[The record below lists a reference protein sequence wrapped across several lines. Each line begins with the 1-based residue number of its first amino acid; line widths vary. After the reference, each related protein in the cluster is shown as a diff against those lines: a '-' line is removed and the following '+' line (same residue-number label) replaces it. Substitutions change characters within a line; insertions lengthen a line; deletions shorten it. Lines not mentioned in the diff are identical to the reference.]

1 MSGAPATH
9 VVGAGV
15 AGLAAAWALS
25 SQGRR
30 VVLHEATPAAG
41 GRARALPDGTDNGTH
56 ALLGANPAALRFLA
70 EIGARTGWV
79 EPEPDRLPVL
89 DLESGALWRVS
100 LSPLGWWRK
109 AARPPG
115 LDAAGLLAL
124 LGAARPG
131 RRVTVSEAFA
141 RHPVL
146 LRGFVEPLTLAAL
159 NTVPAEAGLRRLG
172 AVLRRMGRPGA
183 CRLYVAREGL
193 GPDLVQP
200 ALAALAARG
209 VEIRPGDR
217 LRALTVEGGR
227 ATALHFS
234 SGTRPVE
241 AGVVLATPPWESA
254 RLLPGLRV
262 PDRHAPIL
270 NLHYAHA
277 SGAGPRFL
285 GLLGGVGQ
293 WVLVRPGAVA
303 VTVSAAAAVLETP
316 LEVLAERVWREV
328 RRAAL
333 AARLPGAWPEAPPAW
348 RAVKEQRATPLHTPD
363 QPAPPPLLPLPN
375 LALAGDWMEP
385 LLPATI
391 EAATRSGLRAAAAL
405 ARALPKAA
413 AR

>member
-1 MSGAPATH
+1 MSEAPATH
-9 VVGAGV
+9 VVGAGM

-25 SQGRR
+25 HQGRR

-70 EIGARTGWV
+70 EIGARAGWV

-89 DLESGALWRVS
+89 DLESGTFLRVA

-109 AARPPG
+109 EARPPG

-159 NTVPAEAGLRRLG
+159 NTPPEQAGLRRLG

-217 LRALTVEGGR
+217 LRALTVEDGR
-227 ATALHFS
+227 ATALHFAG
-234 SGTRPVE
+234 GTLPVE
-241 AGVVLATPPWESA
+241 GGVILATPPWESA

-262 PDRHAPIL
+262 PERHAPIL

-277 SGAGPRFL
+277 SGGPLRFL

-333 AARLPGAWPEAPPAW
+333 AARLPGGWPEALPAW
-348 RAVKEQRATPLHTPD
+348 RAVKEQRATPLHSVD
-363 QPAPPPLLPLPN
+363 QPAPPPVLPLPN